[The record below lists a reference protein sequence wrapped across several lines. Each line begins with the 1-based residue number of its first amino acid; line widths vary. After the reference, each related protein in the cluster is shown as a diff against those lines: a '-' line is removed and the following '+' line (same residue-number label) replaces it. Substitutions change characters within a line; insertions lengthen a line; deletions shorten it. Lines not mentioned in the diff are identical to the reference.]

1 MLEHLKICEVPGRV
15 QRLGGH
21 EVDDEDVDER
31 ENYLINALIY
41 KDNRNITAMIIIINF
56 FGSHHDHINN
66 AHLKRQIGAGLG
78 KIEGFH

>member
-31 ENYLINALIY
+31 ENYLINALKY
-41 KDNRNITAMIIIINF
+41 KNNSNTMAMIIIIIIH
-56 FGSHHDHINN
+56 GRHHDHINN
-66 AHLKRQIGAGLG
+66 PHLKRQIGAGLG
-78 KIEGFH
+78 EIEGFH